1 MNRTTIAGPRLR
13 HRRVCQSARI
23 MLTNAVYEAFTRSH
37 RGKKAMHQMRAV
49 KAGVMAAA
57 TVDKLQARGKR
68 GTLEPHL
75 FIQNQIGDM
84 LEGRGT
90 VDTLS
95 LLHSWMGHMFFCCVA
110 RRKNYKPG
118 HVERAWLNHSIR
130 QLCAGR
136 RATYF
141 AWLRFK
147 RTQKIGFTGQEL
159 QAFKQGCAEAFFVAE
174 RVSKVEMRDAYA
186 FADAKAKRQGLAI
199 ELATM

>member
-1 MNRTTIAGPRLR
+1 MNKPIIKGPRLR
-13 HRRVCQSARI
+13 HRRVCESARI

-37 RGKKAMHQMRAV
+37 RGKKAMHQMRVV

-95 LLHSWMGHMFFCCVA
+95 LLHSWMGHMLFWCVT
-110 RRKNYKPG
+110 RRKKYKAG
-118 HVERAWLNHSIR
+118 NIERAWLTHSIR

-136 RATYF
+136 RATYW
-141 AWLRFK
+141 AWLRYK
-147 RTQKIGFTGQEL
+147 RTQKLGFTGPEL
-159 QAFKQGCAEAFFVAE
+159 MMFKQGCAEAFFVAE
-174 RVSKVEMRDAYA
+174 RVSKAELRDAYA
-186 FADAKAKRQGLAI
+186 FADAKAKRQGLTI
-199 ELATM
+199 EIAAM

>member
-1 MNRTTIAGPRLR
+1 
-13 HRRVCQSARI
+13 
-23 MLTNAVYEAFTRSH
+23 MLVDAVYEAFTRSH
-37 RGKKAMHQMRAV
+37 RGKKAMHQMRSV

-68 GTLEPHL
+68 GTLEPHM

-95 LLHSWMGHMFFCCVA
+95 LLHSWMGHMLFWCVT
-110 RRKNYKPG
+110 RRKKYKAG
-118 HVERAWLNHSIR
+118 NVERAWLTHSIR

-136 RATYF
+136 RATYW

-147 RTQKIGFTGQEL
+147 RTRQLGFTGPEL
-159 QAFKQGCAEAFFVAE
+159 TMFKQGCAEAFFVAE
-174 RVSKVEMRDAYA
+174 RVSKAELRDAYA
-186 FADAKAKRQGLAI
+186 FADAKAKRQGLTI
-199 ELATM
+199 EIAQM

>member
-1 MNRTTIAGPRLR
+1 MNKPIIKCPRLR
-13 HRRVCQSARI
+13 HRRVCESARI

-49 KAGVMAAA
+49 KAGVIAAA

-95 LLHSWMGHMFFCCVA
+95 LLHSWMGHMFFCCVQ
-110 RRKNYKPG
+110 RRKNYKVG

-136 RATYF
+136 RATYR

-147 RTQKIGFTGQEL
+147 LTQKLGFTGPEL
-159 QAFKQGCAEAFFVAE
+159 IMFKQGCAEAFFVAE
-174 RVSKVEMRDAYA
+174 RVSKAELRDAYA
-186 FADAKAKRQGLAI
+186 FADAKAKRQGLTI
-199 ELATM
+199 EIAAM

>member
-1 MNRTTIAGPRLR
+1 MSKPIIKSPRLR
-13 HRRVCQSARI
+13 HRRICASARV
-23 MLTNAVYEAFTRSH
+23 MLVDAVYEAFTRSH

-95 LLHSWMGHMFFCCVA
+95 LLHSWMGHMLFWCVT
-110 RRKNYKPG
+110 RRKKYKAG
-118 HVERAWLNHSIR
+118 NVERAWLTHSIR

-136 RATYF
+136 RATYW
-141 AWLRFK
+141 AWLRFN
-147 RTQKIGFTGQEL
+147 RTRQLGFTGPEL
-159 QAFKQGCAEAFFVAE
+159 TMFKQGCAEAFFVAE
-174 RVSKVEMRDAYA
+174 RVSKAELRDAYA
-186 FADAKAKRQGLAI
+186 FADAKAKRQGLTI
-199 ELATM
+199 EIAPM

>member
-1 MNRTTIAGPRLR
+1 MNKPIIKGPRLR
-13 HRRVCQSARI
+13 HRRVCESART
-23 MLTNAVYEAFTRSH
+23 MLVDAVYEAFTRSH

-49 KAGVMAAA
+49 KGGVMAAA

-95 LLHSWMGHMFFCCVA
+95 LLHSWMGHMLFWCVT
-110 RRKNYKPG
+110 RRKKYKAG
-118 HVERAWLNHSIR
+118 NVERAWLTHSIR

-136 RATYF
+136 RATYW

-147 RTQKIGFTGQEL
+147 RTQKLRFTGPEL
-159 QAFKQGCAEAFFVAE
+159 TMFKQGCAEAFFVAE
-174 RVSKVEMRDAYA
+174 RVSKVEMRNAYA
-186 FADAKAKRQGLAI
+186 FADAKAERQGLTI
-199 ELATM
+199 EIAPM

>member
-1 MNRTTIAGPRLR
+1 MNKPIIKGPRLR
-13 HRRVCQSARI
+13 HRRVCASARV
-23 MLTNAVYEAFTRSH
+23 MLVDAVYEAFTRSH

-49 KAGVMAAA
+49 KAGVIAAA

-90 VDTLS
+90 IDTLS
-95 LLHSWMGHMFFCCVA
+95 RLHSWMGHMFFCCAA

-118 HVERAWLNHSIR
+118 HIERAWLNHSIR

-136 RATYF
+136 RATYW
-141 AWLRFK
+141 AWQRFK

-159 QAFKQGCAEAFFVAE
+159 QTFKQGCAEAFFVAE
-174 RVSKVEMRDAYA
+174 RVSKSELRDAYA
-186 FADAKAKRQGLAI
+186 FADAKAKRQGLTI
-199 ELATM
+199 EIAPM